1 MLIVFFDNKIHYL
14 NDYQGTQWTLFQTR
28 RENSKLRKQ
37 SNFCVLSWNYIWC
50 KSLTVSKP
58 IWTAKSRCEPNS
70 NESRAQF
77 TICPNDTPWR
87 QAPYTFLKLYLSDIF
102 KNIWK
107 NTCRAN
113 QGKTSI
119 KVLRRRLRITVNQMV
134 KCIGCQKIWIFR
146 NRIKLEVTKLI
157 SFWLTSSSS
166 ILTS

>member
-1 MLIVFFDNKIHYL
+1 MQILGVTMCDECNVTEMVQNGKILIRY
-14 NDYQGTQWTLFQTR
+14 
-28 RENSKLRKQ
+28 SPPA
-37 SNFCVLSWNYIWC
+37 
-50 KSLTVSKP
+50 LTSVSKP

-70 NESRAQF
+70 NESRARF